1 MIDRNKGLRQRAK
14 PLFLLYHK
22 NLRKKRNCIT
32 KASRKI
38 VMLLKSC
45 FCLAPQQLDRQQQDK
60 VEDEDHE
67 DQQEAGTP
75 DEKADQTLEDQTPS
89 KGGKAQQQQT
99 PQASSDQLWLDNLST
114 SPAQFLKRKAA
125 GAQLLDE
132 ILARDGNLAVLM
144 AALLGVG
151 NLVFD
156 LKRAGAGLDQFL
168 GQQVGRLGVAE
179 AGVDVGDHVG
189 RLDRTA
195 GSGDRR
201 MFDMAQCEDAR
212 CDIAHVGHCIADA
225 QCDGGHDGNRHRDRS
240 ASSRIAVIASVIHS
254 QTTPSLRHLFTIRTV
269 WIATK
274 HLMTVHTAA
283 GKPQP
288 LCSIG
293 FHSDLA
299 NTAWNEIGT

>member
-1 MIDRNKGLRQRAK
+1 MLFSAATLPDASAMAMENSPPK
-14 PLFLLYHK
+14 P
-22 NLRKKRNCIT
+22 
-32 KASRKI
+32 A
-38 VMLLKSC
+38 
-45 FCLAPQQLDRQQQDK
+45 
-60 VEDEDHE
+60 
-67 DQQEAGTP
+67 
-75 DEKADQTLEDQTPS
+75 
-89 KGGKAQQQQT
+89 
-99 PQASSDQLWLDNLST
+99 
-114 SPAQFLKRKAA
+114 
-125 GAQLLDE
+125 
-132 ILARDGNLAVLM
+132 
-144 AALLGVG
+144 
-151 NLVFD
+151 
-156 LKRAGAGLDQFL
+156 
-168 GQQVGRLGVAE
+168 AE
-179 AGVDVGDHVG
+179 ARNASVSARSGRIDGLGSVDVGDHVG

-254 QTTPSLRHLFTIRTV
+254 QTTPSLRHLFTIRTI

>member
-1 MIDRNKGLRQRAK
+1 MLACGARRCCFPRPRCPTRRRWRWRIRRRSRRLRLGQRA
-14 PLFLLYHK
+14 
-22 NLRKKRNCIT
+22 RSGRI
-32 KASRKI
+32 
-38 VMLLKSC
+38 
-45 FCLAPQQLDRQQQDK
+45 
-60 VEDEDHE
+60 
-67 DQQEAGTP
+67 
-75 DEKADQTLEDQTPS
+75 
-89 KGGKAQQQQT
+89 
-99 PQASSDQLWLDNLST
+99 
-114 SPAQFLKRKAA
+114 
-125 GAQLLDE
+125 
-132 ILARDGNLAVLM
+132 DG
-144 AALLGVG
+144 LGS
-151 NLVFD
+151 
-156 LKRAGAGLDQFL
+156 
-168 GQQVGRLGVAE
+168 
-179 AGVDVGDHVG
+179 VDVGDHVG

-195 GSGDRR
+195 GSGGRR